1 MKLTAT
7 TIKVLELPTAILDKT
22 FFDDDLPAFG
32 LRLRAGGSRTWVV
45 QYKVAG
51 KNRRLQLGSMTALDP
66 SKARSTAKDILAK
79 IRLGGDPA
87 GEKTKQRQKAGETF
101 GAFLPPFLANARVR
115 LKSSSYE
122 AVNRFLTDYT
132 KPWHGRPLD
141 SLDRRS
147 VASHLVEITD
157 KHGPGA
163 ANRFRSAISTYF
175 TWLIEQGI
183 AENNPV
189 VGTGKAPEG
198 GARERVLNDD
208 ELVAIWCS
216 AGDDQYGA
224 IVRLL
229 MATGSRRDEIAGL
242 LWSEIDLDNATITL
256 PGTRTKNRRQHLIP
270 LSPTALGILQ
280 AEPRRFD
287 ANGRQRDLVF
297 GYGNRGYQ
305 GWSKSKRELE
315 TRIELAGFEPLGN
328 WWLHDFRRSMST
340 AMHERLGIMPHIV
353 EATLGHLS
361 GHRAGVAGV
370 YNVADYFELRR
381 VALKKWAD
389 HIETL
394 ITRKRQTAVVKNF
407 DITNEQRP
415 TEALATRRPALAS
428 RQEYSR
434 GEDEGP

>member
-7 TIKVLELPTAILDKT
+7 TVKALALPPGVLDKT

-51 KNRRLQLGSMTALDP
+51 KNRRLQLGLVTALDP

-79 IRLGGDPA
+79 VRLGGDPA

-101 GAFLPPFLANARVR
+101 GAFLPRFLANARIR
-115 LKSSSYE
+115 LKPSSYE
-122 AVNRFLTDYT
+122 AVSRFLTDYA

-141 SLDRRS
+141 NLDRRT
-147 VASHLVEITD
+147 VASRLVELTD

-189 VGTGKAPEG
+189 VGTGKALEG
-198 GARERVLNDD
+198 GARDRVLNDD
-208 ELVAIWCS
+208 ELLSIWCA

-229 MATGSRRDEIAGL
+229 MTTGSRRDEIAGL
-242 LWSEIDLDNATITL
+242 LWSEIDFDSATITL
-256 PGTRTKNRRQHLIP
+256 PGARTKNGHEHQIILTP
-270 LSPTALGILQ
+270 LSFGLLRGQ
-280 AEPRRFD
+280 VRR
-287 ANGRQRDLVF
+287 ANSDGTQRDLVF
-297 GYGNRGYQ
+297 GFGDRGYS
-305 GWSKSKRELE
+305 GWSKSRRDLDVRLE
-315 TRIELAGFEPLGN
+315 AASTPVAN

-340 AMHERLGIMPHIV
+340 TMHDRLNVQPHIV
-353 EATLGHLS
+353 EAVLGHVS
-361 GHRAGVAGV
+361 GHRGGVAGV
-370 YNVADYFELRR
+370 YNKASYLIERR
-381 VALKKWAD
+381 RALERWSE
-389 HIETL
+389 HLMSL
-394 ITRKRQTAVVKNF
+394 IDGRQ
-407 DITNEQRP
+407 P
-415 TEALATRRPALAS
+415 S
-428 RQEYSR
+428 RS
-434 GEDEGP
+434 